1 MPPPSLWAAA
11 VSDGQVID
19 FQGAAWVR
27 LEHPVIVV
35 AVDGD
40 ARRYRRMVR
49 VMLEIAGSAFDKP
62 IAPVT
67 AIVIV

>member
-1 MPPPSLWAAA
+1 VLPEKVELVTVSVPPLLMPPSLWAAA

-40 ARRYRRMVR
+40 ARRYRRMV
-49 VMLEIAGSAFDKP
+49 E
-62 IAPVT
+62 
-67 AIVIV
+67 